1 MNWFFNMPIEFQIG
15 SIVAVAFLVFSL
27 LSSLFRRRI
36 ATYITLLIS
45 FLSCVIHCH
54 LPTMDFG
61 THIAI
66 TLIAYGFIWFL
77 IRQFIKV
84 MVKAQ
89 LEAEWKLYSS
99 DFECVSADPSEF
111 TWLDLDYYDTTQ
123 RELESLGFQKVGD
136 YELLPQTRAFPE
148 TRTFSRQ
155 FINEEQDIG
164 ASIINMRVVKP
175 KNLFER
181 SINRRIV
188 EFSSEF
194 SDGTILDTNNTR
206 GVNPIVEIDGIEL
219 VMFEST
225 ISLEKLLDAHEERME
240 AICET
245 KEVDV
250 VVFRNASEMLAANE
264 REFLLFRK
272 DRKEKGGF
280 TESEIAENVRLAS
293 SYLISDKDDE
303 EGIKIYLAEYNR
315 QARKRRK
322 KQEDEFSQS

>member
-1 MNWFFNMPIEFQIG
+1 
-15 SIVAVAFLVFSL
+15 
-27 LSSLFRRRI
+27 
-36 ATYITLLIS
+36 
-45 FLSCVIHCH
+45 
-54 LPTMDFG
+54 
-61 THIAI
+61 
-66 TLIAYGFIWFL
+66 
-77 IRQFIKV
+77 

-164 ASIINMRVVKP
+164 ALIINMRVVKP

-219 VMFEST
+219 VMFKPT

-250 VVFRNASEMLAANE
+250 VIFRNASEMLAANE

-280 TESEIAENVRLAS
+280 TEPEIAENVRIVS
-293 SYLISDKDDE
+293 SYLSNKDDE
-303 EGIKIYLAEYNR
+303 DGIKIYLAEYNK

-322 KQEDEFSQS
+322 KQEDKFPQS